1 MTPDSGII
9 SQQNTQDG
17 AGVLSLP
24 SGWVLLTK
32 VCRVVVGRAV
42 QTQIPQI
49 WHEIRDLSPVHAL
62 SLTQDVK
69 LRGRKRG
76 INHSLHLWKAMEAL
90 AQSILQSVGQSVGR
104 PTHWSASLSVN
115 QLACPLVSQLVN
127 QLFNQPVINQSVNL
141 LVNQPAS

>member
-9 SQQNTQDG
+9 SQRNTQDG

-49 WHEIRDLSPVHAL
+49 RHEIRDLSPVHAL
-62 SLTQDVK
+62 PLTQDVK
-69 LRGRKRG
+69 LRGRKRER
-76 INHSLHLWKAMEAL
+76 HQPQPLLME
-90 AQSILQSVGQSVGR
+90 SNGGS
-104 PTHWSASLSVN
+104 HSVN
-115 QLACPLVSQLVN
+115 PSIRWSVSRPACPPVSQLVSQPVN
-127 QLFNQPVINQSVNL
+127 LPTGQSASQPVI
-141 LVNQPAS
+141 QPASH